1 MWANIILVIPNP
13 GWPGV
18 NGPVHSSK
26 RAKEALDM
34 LPAQPAHTRP
44 HLRTEC
50 TLHGI
55 VDRGTL
61 ERLGNTTKNGR
72 HQLKEIS
79 PPFSAGAELRGPFL
93 AEGAHKE
100 ALAEPGRPQ

>member
-1 MWANIILVIPNP
+1 
-13 GWPGV
+13 
-18 NGPVHSSK
+18 
-26 RAKEALDM
+26 M
-34 LPAQPAHTRP
+34 LPAQPAHTRR

-55 VDRGTL
+55 VDRGAL
-61 ERLGNTTKNGR
+61 ERLGNITENGR

-100 ALAEPGRPQ
+100 ALAEPGRPQVPQQAQPRRAHKREQERGCNPNAAEAQQR

>member
-1 MWANIILVIPNP
+1 
-13 GWPGV
+13 
-18 NGPVHSSK
+18 
-26 RAKEALDM
+26 M

-44 HLRTEC
+44 HLRTER

-55 VDRGTL
+55 VDRGAL
-61 ERLGNTTKNGR
+61 ERLGNTTENGR

-100 ALAEPGRPQ
+100 ALAEPGRPQVPQQAQPRRAHKREQERDYNPNAAEAQQR